1 MNVNVFKT
9 TTDDWHGSY
18 LLDNWYSG
26 AKPGATMLVEVSFCQ
41 TGPNPPIN
49 GEWRVCAWGNDDCGM
64 GRDFTSESEAWVCF
78 LEVIGLDDV
87 TRAALKER
95 GFKGA

>member
-1 MNVNVFKT
+1 MNCSVFKK
-9 TTDDWHGSY
+9 TTDDWCGSY
-18 LLDNWYSG
+18 IMRGWPED
-26 AKPGATMLVEVSFCQ
+26 KMLVEVSFCQ
-41 TGPNPPIN
+41 TGPNPPIK

-64 GRDFTSESEAWVCF
+64 ERDFTSESEAWVCF

-87 TRAALKER
+87 TRVALKAR